1 MSQGDWYKG
10 LLPEEVNQNGNVW
23 RV

>member
-10 LLPEEVNQNGNVW
+10 LLPEEVNQKGNVW